1 MCYFLEAVAKSGL
14 SIKDIA
20 RAANVSH
27 STVSRALRNSPLVS
41 PQTAEQI
48 RKIAREAN
56 FRISAVARSLATGR
70 TNTLG
75 VVVTTIADP
84 FAAEVVQ
91 GVEDAA
97 NSHSYSVILANSGA
111 DPEREMRVVH
121 SFEERRVDGILVT
134 SSRVGNLYVGHLAE
148 MKVPIVL
155 INNQHPEE
163 FVYSVMIDNVA
174 ASEEATRHLIS
185 LGHRRIA
192 YIGDRGGYQSESERR
207 QGYCRALADA
217 NVPCVTELIRQAD
230 STPQGAILVMDELLQ
245 LSEPPT
251 AIFCYNDIT
260 AVGALL
266 AARRHGLSVPGDL
279 SIMGFDDLPLASYL
293 SPALT
298 TIRQPMRDMGRQ
310 ATDILFRL
318 LSGGTAE
325 SSRHVRGELIVRE
338 STAPPRTIL

>member
-1 MCYFLEAVAKSGL
+1 VAKSGL

-27 STVSRALRNSPLVS
+27 STVSRALRNSPLVNFE
-41 PQTAEQI
+41 TAEQI
-48 RKIAREAN
+48 RKIARDAN

-70 TNTLG
+70 TNTVG

-91 GVEDAA
+91 GIEEAA
-97 NSHSYSVILANSGA
+97 NARGYSVILANSGA
-111 DPEREMRVVH
+111 NPEREMKVVH

-134 SSRVGNLYVGHLAE
+134 SSRVGNLYVPHLAE

-174 ASEEATRHLIS
+174 ASEEATRHLIQ

-192 YIGDRGGYQSESERR
+192 YLGDRGGFQSESERC
-207 QGYCRALADA
+207 QGYKNALAAA
-217 NVPCVTELIRQAD
+217 NLPCPPELVRQAD
-230 STPQGAILVMDELLQ
+230 STPDGAMQVVDDLLALKQ
-245 LSEPPT
+245 PPT
-251 AIFCYNDIT
+251 ALFCYNDIS

-266 AARRHGLSVPGDL
+266 AARRHGLDVPNDL
-279 SIMGFDDLPLASYL
+279 SVMGFDDLPLASYL
-293 SPALT
+293 CPTLT
-298 TIRQPMRDMGRQ
+298 TIRQPMREMGRQ
-310 ATDILFRL
+310 ATGILFHL
-318 LSGGTAE
+318 LDGGTTE
-325 SSRHVRGELIVRE
+325 NSRRVQGELIVRE
-338 STAPPRTIL
+338 STAAPRTSE